1 MAGLWECRRF
11 CHRPSPGY
19 PAYLITGGLGFLGQ
33 QIVKAVHLHD
43 PHGDLRVLDRAL
55 RPTALK
61 IEDLERVHLVR
72 GDLTQPDTFV
82 TELAGVETVIHC
94 AALVSF
100 KPTDTESLYQ
110 SNVLGTRNLLEAAL
124 AHGCTNFIY
133 ISSISTLVRRVG
145 QLTDE
150 TLLPDL
156 EDQRQR
162 DPYGYTKRLG
172 EIEVQ
177 SCAGK
182 MRCVILNPSVMI
194 GPGDRRVETGMR
206 TWRWL
211 RWLLPGI
218 PMVPTQNSF
227 VDVRD
232 VAQAVVLAL
241 TRGSSGERYIVTGY
255 NVDMPTFARIALRV
269 VGWHRPVFIAPSA
282 AIRLADGILAL
293 LTCLHLNPGM
303 RSLAAVNVDKV
314 YSTEKIRHALGWM
327 PAYSLEQ
334 SLKDALSIKDA

>member
-1 MAGLWECRRF
+1 MTT
-11 CHRPSPGY
+11 
-19 PAYLITGGLGFLGQ
+19 YLITGGLGFLGQ
-33 QIVKAVHLHD
+33 HIVKAVHLHD
-43 PHGDLRVLDRAL
+43 PDGDLRVLDRTL

-61 IEDLERVHLVR
+61 IEELERVHLVR
-72 GDLTQPDTFV
+72 GDLTQPETFA

-100 KPTDTESLYQ
+100 KPTDTDALYQ
-110 SNVLGTRNLLEAAL
+110 TNVLGTRYLLEAAL
-124 AHGCTNFIY
+124 AQGCTNFIY
-133 ISSISTLVRRVG
+133 ISSISTLVRRIG

-150 TLLPDL
+150 ILLPDL

-177 SCAGK
+177 SHVDR

-211 RWLLPGI
+211 RWLLPGM
-218 PMVPTQNSF
+218 PMLPTQNSF

-255 NVDMPTFARIALRV
+255 NVDMLTFARIALQV
-269 VGWHRPVFIAPSA
+269 VGWQRPVFIVPSA

-314 YSTEKIRHALGWM
+314 YSTEKIRQALGWM

-334 SLKDALSIKDA
+334 SLRDALCNSTN

>member
-1 MAGLWECRRF
+1 
-11 CHRPSPGY
+11 
-19 PAYLITGGLGFLGQ
+19 
-33 QIVKAVHLHD
+33 VH
-43 PHGDLRVLDRAL
+43 V
-55 RPTALK
+55 
-61 IEDLERVHLVR
+61 VR
-72 GDLTQPDTFV
+72 GDLTQPESFEE
-82 TELAGVETVIHC
+82 ELVGIETVIHC

-100 KPTDTESLYQ
+100 KLTDADALFQ
-110 SNVLGTRNLLEAAL
+110 CNVLGTRHLLEAAL
-124 AHGCTNFIY
+124 AQGCTNFIY

-177 SCAGK
+177 SRADK

-194 GPGDRRVETGMR
+194 GPGDRRVESVLR
-206 TWRWL
+206 TWHWL
-211 RWLLPGI
+211 RWLLPGLPI
-218 PMVPTQNSF
+218 ISTQNSF

-241 TRGSSGERYIVTGY
+241 NRGTSGERYIVTGY
-255 NVDMPTFARIALRV
+255 NVDMPFFARAALKV
-269 VGWHRPVFIAPSA
+269 IGWQRPVFILPSV

-293 LTCLHLNPGM
+293 LTSLRLNPGM

-334 SLKDALSIKDA
+334 SLKDALCKPTTGLSC